1 MVVGAYRL
9 SSSTCCSSG
18 VNKSSCEQG
27 KRIMMRLRER
37 YQRGGLM
44 LVAGPV
50 LVRRKPRKVTSL
62 ASPAPP
68 PPARGDELLELTR
81 ENVEM
86 VLDEV

>member
-1 MVVGAYRL
+1 
-9 SSSTCCSSG
+9 
-18 VNKSSCEQG
+18 
-27 KRIMMRLRER
+27 
-37 YQRGGLM
+37 M